1 MPARSHIGARRCRRG
16 RTGQCRRAKTATAG
30 RAVFGAADDL
40 ARSVASG
47 LRRSLTVMI
56 ARRSLTV
63 MIAANPIIAAAIIMR
78 QFGIEAP
85 TPRSGDEEEQED
97 EAIEDCRVAAVDQR
111 EEAL

>member
-1 MPARSHIGARRCRRG
+1 MPARSRIGARRCCRG

-40 ARSVASG
+40 ARSAAAG
-47 LRRSLTVMI
+47 L
-56 ARRSLTV
+56 RRSLTV

-97 EAIEDCRVAAVDQR
+97 ETIEDCRVAAVDQR
-111 EEAL
+111 EKAL